1 MVQKLAVD
9 AKEEGSYTI
18 PITFY
23 SAVTGEAVTP
33 TSVTWSLRTTSG
45 VVINERNQVSVT
57 PASSVTILLDG
68 DDLALTGASDNRARR
83 LTIEAT
89 YNSTLGNGL
98 HLTDEVE
105 FQIDS
110 LVGIPAS

>member
-1 MVQKLAVD
+1 MVQKLTVD
-9 AKEEGSYTI
+9 AKEEGSYTVTF
-18 PITFY
+18 TFY
-23 SAVTGEAVTP
+23 SAVTGETVTP
-33 TSVTWSLRTTSG
+33 TAIAWSLCTTSG
-45 VVINERNQVSVT
+45 VVINGRNQVSIT

-68 DDLALTGASDNRARR
+68 DDLALIDASDNRARR

-89 YNSTLGNGL
+89 YDSTLGNGL

-110 LVGIPAS
+110 LVGIPAI